1 MALALIED
9 VNIPAVFEHLRKVYV
24 NMIRKYPYIKKLF
37 AYFDKQWIRG
47 FHSPDKWSCYN
58 QECRTNNE
66 LESWNRQI
74 WKFGSSKR
82 HNLYSLGSLLH
93 KDAIQMMN
101 KQKYKHS
108 AYIKKT
114 QIDKNEKIQKAW
126 DKYKLNPDDKYT
138 VLNELANIIS
148 QDPKL
153 GAATLDAS
161 QEWDHALQEEDE
173 IATDSDEDSDEDED
187 SDAEI
192 DSDEIDSD
200 EIDSDDE

>member
-1 MALALIED
+1 
-9 VNIPAVFEHLRKVYV
+9 
-24 NMIRKYPYIKKLF
+24 
-37 AYFDKQWIRG
+37 
-47 FHSPDKWSCYN
+47 
-58 QECRTNNE
+58 
-66 LESWNRQI
+66 
-74 WKFGSSKR
+74 
-82 HNLYSLGSLLH
+82 
-93 KDAIQMMN
+93 MMN

-200 EIDSDDE
+200 DEQ